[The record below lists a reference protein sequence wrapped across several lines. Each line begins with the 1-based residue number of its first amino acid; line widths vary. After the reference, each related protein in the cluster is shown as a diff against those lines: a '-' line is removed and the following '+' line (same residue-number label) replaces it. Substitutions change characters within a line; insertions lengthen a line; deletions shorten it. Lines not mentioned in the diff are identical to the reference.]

1 MDLWE
6 SFLLG
11 VLQGITEFLP
21 ISSSGH
27 LVLGQE
33 LLQLNSNK
41 GITFEIVV
49 HFGSLMSIVLYY
61 RSDLIRLI
69 QEFWSLLTNPP
80 LLIRLR
86 DWSIDQ
92 RMILY
97 IIISMIPAF
106 LVGIFLKSHIERA
119 FESPVWVSSMLIIT
133 GLILFSTKF
142 IKKNTLRLNFSHAL
156 WIGVAQAI
164 AILPGISR
172 SGSTIAMAQHLG
184 LSRDESAR
192 FSFLMVIPVIA
203 GAMLLEIVELAQTDM
218 HFEVM
223 PLMVGFLSSAVSGFF
238 ALVLLIKVIKRFGI
252 HWFAIYCWSIGLLG
266 LWYFWA

>member
-41 GITFEIVV
+41 GITYEIVV

-61 RSDLIRLI
+61 RKDLGNLI
-69 QEFWSLLTNPP
+69 QNAWALITTPRLLGNYQAWTV
-80 LLIRLR
+80 
-86 DWSIDQ
+86 DQ

-97 IIISMIPAF
+97 ILISMLPA
-106 LVGIFLKSHIERA
+106 LIVGVFFKSHIETA
-119 FESPVWVSSMLIIT
+119 FESPFLVSAMLIIT
-133 GLILFSTKF
+133 GFILFSTKF
-142 IKKNTLRLNFSHAL
+142 IKKGTNTSSSKSAAM
-156 WIGVAQAI
+156 IGIAQAV

-192 FSFLMVIPVIA
+192 FSFLMVIPVIT
-203 GAMLLEIVELAQTDM
+203 GAMLLEVLDVSKADLSLDM
-218 HFEVM
+218 L
-223 PLMVGFLSSAVSGFF
+223 PLLIGFISSAVSGFL
-238 ALVLLIKVIKRFGI
+238 ALVFLIKVIKRFGI
-252 HWFAIYCWSIGLLG
+252 HWFAIYCWIIGLVG